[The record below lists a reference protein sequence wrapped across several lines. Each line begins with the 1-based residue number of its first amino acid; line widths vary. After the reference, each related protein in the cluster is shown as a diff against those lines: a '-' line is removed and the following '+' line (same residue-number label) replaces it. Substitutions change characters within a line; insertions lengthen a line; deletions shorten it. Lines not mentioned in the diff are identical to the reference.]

1 MRTTPL
7 VARGRLAALVVT
19 AGLAFAPLTLAQTQL
34 PPPSYG
40 QADARQDRIEELEAQ
55 LRQSTADNEDLQHQL
70 MEARREIA
78 RLQGI
83 VGNLSAANQS
93 IVENAQTPPANQA
106 QQPQQ
111 QAPAPNAPAKPDP
124 GLNAAQQAHVGTLG
138 TMAANAAPPAQA
150 APADPGAAY
159 SNARQLLV
167 QGNYPEA
174 EQAFDDFLHAYPQA
188 DQAAD
193 ARYWFAFTLLARNNY
208 QDAASNFVT
217 YLQRWPNGPRAPDAQ
232 VRLGV
237 ALGGLGQ
244 TRQACAAFAAL
255 PRSYPHAS
263 RAVRDMA
270 QREAASLHCAA

>member
-1 MRTTPL
+1 MRTPPL
-7 VARGRLAALVVT
+7 VARGWLAALVAA
-19 AGLAFAPLTLAQTQL
+19 AGLAFICSASAQTQL

-55 LRQSTADNEDLQHQL
+55 LRQSTADNEDLQRQL
-70 MEARREIA
+70 IEARREIT
-78 RLQGI
+78 RLQGM

-93 IVENAQTPPANQA
+93 IVENAANPPATPPA
-106 QQPQQ
+106 Q
-111 QAPAPNAPAKPDP
+111 QAPPPAQQNG
-124 GLNAAQQAHVGTLG
+124 GLNAAQQAHVGALG
-138 TMAANAAPPAQA
+138 TMPSASAPPAP

-159 SNARQLLV
+159 SRARQLLV

-174 EQAFDDFLHAYPQA
+174 EQAFDDFLHTYPQA

-193 ARYWFAFTLLARNNY
+193 ARYWFAFTLLARNNF

-232 VRLGV
+232 VRLGI

-255 PRSYPHAS
+255 PTRYP
-263 RAVRDMA
+263 RAARGVREMA
-270 QREAASLHCAA
+270 QREASSLHCPA